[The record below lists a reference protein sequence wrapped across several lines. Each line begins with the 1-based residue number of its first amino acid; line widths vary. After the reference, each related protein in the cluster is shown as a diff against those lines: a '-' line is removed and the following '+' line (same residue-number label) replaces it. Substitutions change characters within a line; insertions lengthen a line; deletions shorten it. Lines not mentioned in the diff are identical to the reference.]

1 MNLSQDYAATI
12 QNLRENN
19 STDYHR
25 FLNMVGAG
33 VGAEI
38 STGPQELITG
48 GYKLYPY
55 NPDDLVVKKGLEIY
69 DEMKKDDQ
77 VKPALF
83 IKKLGRLS
91 GKWQVKPASKKARDV
106 EIAKFYEDTLK
117 EMPGTF
123 IKTMLGLMTCLDY
136 GYSISEVVLKYLEN
150 GKHKG
155 KIGLKAIKSRKPHDF
170 EFKADEH
177 SNLEKLIQYQNGIS
191 KELPPNKFI
200 IWSWNPEWENWYGV
214 SDLKAAYRPWWMKDV
229 VTKFHG
235 IFLERYPSPVFIGR
249 YPQGLAE
256 KEKTALLN
264 ALEDLQIKTSTIV
277 PQGVVVDTIEVGKS
291 GSAIYDK
298 AIEKFDKQIC
308 RSILVPDL
316 LGMSNTPSKGSYAL
330 GRKHFD
336 VFLWVLYHLG
346 KTTEEMLHEQLTI
359 PLIDLNYQVD
369 EYPRFV
375 MEEITEESME
385 TKAKILVQLTQA
397 GLVDFNIPEYRKWA
411 SEFLYALPDVD
422 TKAAAMA
429 SDALTFSDEQFK
441 FYSPDNRDF
450 FTLDIAENAAR
461 MEKFEDALS
470 IG

>member
-1 MNLSQDYAATI
+1 
-12 QNLRENN
+12 
-19 STDYHR
+19 
-25 FLNMVGAG
+25 
-33 VGAEI
+33 
-38 STGPQELITG
+38 
-48 GYKLYPY
+48 
-55 NPDDLVVKKGLEIY
+55 
-69 DEMKKDDQ
+69 
-77 VKPALF
+77 
-83 IKKLGRLS
+83 
-91 GKWQVKPASKKARDV
+91 
-106 EIAKFYEDTLK
+106 
-117 EMPGTF
+117 MPGTF
-123 IKTMLGLMTCLDY
+123 MKTILGMMTALDY
-136 GYSISEVVLKYLEN
+136 GYSISEIVLKYLEN

-170 EFKADEH
+170 EFQTDEH
-177 SNLEKLIQYQNGIS
+177 SNLKHLIQYQGGHQ
-191 KELPPNKFI
+191 KELPPEKFV

-256 KEKTALLN
+256 KEKKALLI

-277 PQGVVVDTIEVGKS
+277 PQGVIIDTIEVGKS

-308 RSILVPDL
+308 RSVLVPDL

-346 KTTEEMLHEQLTI
+346 KTVEEMLHEQLTI
-359 PLIDLNYQVD
+359 PLIDLNFQVD
-369 EYPRFV
+369 EYPKFI

-385 TKAKILVQLTQA
+385 TKAKILVQLSQA
-397 GLVDFNIPEYRKWA
+397 GLVDFTIPAYRKWA

-422 TKAAAMA
+422 TKANEMA
-429 SDALTFSDEQFK
+429 HDAVTFSDQRYK
-441 FYSPDNRDF
+441 FCSPDGRDSF
-450 FTLDIAENAAR
+450 MLDIEENTAR
-461 MEKFEDALS
+461 MEKFEDALLL
-470 IG
+470 G